1 MAWNNQGGGWQGG
14 GDNRGPWGQG
24 PSGSGGGG
32 GGRQQAPD
40 LEDLLKKGQERLK
53 DIIPGGGGGGGGA
66 GSGGTNKFMF
76 LLIVAGILVALQIQ
90 NWNEDRKEQI
100 EETLLKVLEE

>member
-53 DIIPGGGGGGGGA
+53 NLIPGGF
-66 GSGGTNKFMF
+66 GSRGSEGK
-76 LLIVAGILVALQIQ
+76 IAAIL
-90 NWNEDRKEQI
+90 EDIKNSSARSRIGSAQPAEQ
-100 EETLLKVLEE
+100 